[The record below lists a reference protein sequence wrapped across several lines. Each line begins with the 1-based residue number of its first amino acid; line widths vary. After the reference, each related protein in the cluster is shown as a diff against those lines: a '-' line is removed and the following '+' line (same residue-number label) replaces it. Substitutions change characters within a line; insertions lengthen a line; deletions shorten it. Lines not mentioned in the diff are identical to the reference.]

1 MIIIEEQSSLSK
13 RAKFSRRTLRS
24 SRRIVLSLMPNELTP
39 WLNQLFCI
47 EGTKV
52 IYLNSGVKQKGDEC
66 MFPHSLPC
74 QSHELERSTSKN
86 WCYGEFKT
94 RASCCYTF
102 LSWNL
107 FTTALRKTFQ
117 QALHR
122 VTDITSRNLFGNVE
136 TGLEMLFSSAPLL
149 WTSTL
154 AMIQSRVV
162 FPFSD
167 WFTQRSITRARPEF
181 HAILAETRHRHSSV
195 FGNGVT

>member
-1 MIIIEEQSSLSK
+1 MIIIEKQSSLRK
-13 RAKFSRRTLRS
+13 RAKFSPRILS
-24 SRRIVLSLMPNELTP
+24 SRRTILSAPMPNELTP
-39 WLNQLFCI
+39 CLNQLFCV

-107 FTTALRKTFQ
+107 CTTALQKNVS
-117 QALHR
+117 AG
-122 VTDITSRNLFGNVE
+122 VAPCNIKSRNLFGNFE

-154 AMIQSRVV
+154 AMSQSRVV
-162 FPFSD
+162 VPFSD
-167 WFTQRSITRARPEF
+167 WFTQRSITGPRLEF
-181 HAILAETRHRHSSV
+181 QANRNYSKHRSV
-195 FGNGVT
+195 FENGVT

>member
-1 MIIIEEQSSLSK
+1 MIIIEEQSSLRK
-13 RAKFSRRTLRS
+13 RAKFSRRILRS

-39 WLNQLFCI
+39 WLNQLFCV

-66 MFPHSLPC
+66 RFPHSLSC
-74 QSHELERSTSKN
+74 QSHELEWSTCKN

-117 QALHR
+117 QALYR
-122 VTDITSRNLFGNVE
+122 VTLKVE
-136 TGLEMLFSSAPLL
+136 TCSGTLKLVSKCCFRRPFCFGRRRLQWVKAELFHFLIGL
-149 WTSTL
+149 
-154 AMIQSRVV
+154 
-162 FPFSD
+162 
-167 WFTQRSITRARPEF
+167 RSVA
-181 HAILAETRHRHSSV
+181 
-195 FGNGVT
+195 